1 MGMAISNYVMAR
13 IPKIT
18 AKSISK
24 AIEKLERQRLPI
36 TNRAIIRVV
45 GWDQMRLLEH

>member
-24 AIEKLERQRLPI
+24 AIEKTGKAEA
-36 TNRAIIRVV
+36 TYN
-45 GWDQMRLLEH
+45 E